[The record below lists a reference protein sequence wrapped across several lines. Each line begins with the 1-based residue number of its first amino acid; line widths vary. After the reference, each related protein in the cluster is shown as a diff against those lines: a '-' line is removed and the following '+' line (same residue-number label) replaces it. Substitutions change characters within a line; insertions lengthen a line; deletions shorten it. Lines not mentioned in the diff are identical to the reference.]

1 MSLIELKAQYYD
13 LIAQKQLIE
22 KLMIETNQAIEAKM
36 KEEQLTPKV
45 DG

>member
-22 KLMIETNQAIEAKM
+22 KLMVETNQAIEAKI
-36 KEEQLTPKV
+36 KEEQN
-45 DG
+45 G

>member
-22 KLMIETNQAIEAKM
+22 KLMIETNQAIEAKI
-36 KEEQLTPKV
+36 KEEQN
-45 DG
+45 G

>member
-36 KEEQLTPKV
+36 KEEQQTKV